1 MITDFLVCATA
12 RLWRA
17 CSWHRRKSG
26 ALVGKLLNS
35 PHRKTEAAIAVVLRT
50 N

>member
-35 PHRKTEAAIAVVLRT
+35 PHRETVAPIAVVLRI

>member
-17 CSWHRRKSG
+17 VVAQKKIGCPGRQITEQPAQRNRCADCCS
-26 ALVGKLLNS
+26 
-35 PHRKTEAAIAVVLRT
+35 PED
-50 N
+50 